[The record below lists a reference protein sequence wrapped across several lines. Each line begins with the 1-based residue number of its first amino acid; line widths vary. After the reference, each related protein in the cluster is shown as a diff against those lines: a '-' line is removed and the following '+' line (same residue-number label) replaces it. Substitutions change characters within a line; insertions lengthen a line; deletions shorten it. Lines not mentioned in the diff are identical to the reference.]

1 MFHEEE
7 SGDSAFTLSY
17 SCNQTVALL
26 RLPFDL
32 MFNRCVMFAAME
44 AEIAVLQERLE
55 ASENSQIAQKN
66 EVDSQVSIT
75 VNHQLISPLLL

>member
-1 MFHEEE
+1 
-7 SGDSAFTLSY
+7 
-17 SCNQTVALL
+17 
-26 RLPFDL
+26 
-32 MFNRCVMFAAME
+32 MFAAME